1 MIKKQIALAL
11 GAALSFGG
19 ASVAHAG
26 FYQYA
31 NGFSANYAF
40 SEFSDSDSSFK
51 LTFSNV
57 SGNLEFNIPTAGT
70 YGVTRKGEFDVDYN
84 GTSTASPFGPLAGA
98 ACGAVGKA
106 GWDFCSK
113 TTAFTSLGSGDLTY
127 SGISGSKFIYN
138 WNTDVF
144 TSNGNAYTMGDFSG
158 SGAGVMLF
166 LGMFL
171 GPVGSLISTN
181 IGDGTVFVHQ
191 VFDGAANKW
200 ELTLT
205 ESAGVGI
212 INLLKAL
219 DAGTTGIPGL
229 PAPLQNAMIDG
240 VVYANGVVHIPEPT
254 SMALLGLGMAGL
266 AAVRR
271 RKAA

>member
-1 MIKKQIALAL
+1 MNKKQIALAL

-40 SEFSDSDSSFK
+40 TDFSDADSSFK

-57 SGNLEFNIPTAGT
+57 SGNLKFNIPTAGT

-84 GTSTASPFGPLAGA
+84 GTGVASPFGAGA
-98 ACGAVGKA
+98 AAVCGAVGKG

-113 TTAFTSLGSGDLTY
+113 TTTFVPLGSGNLSY
-127 SGISGSKFIYN
+127 SGIAGSQFIYN

-144 TSNGNAYTMGDFSG
+144 TSNGNPYTVGDFSG
-158 SGAGVMLF
+158 TGSGVMMF

-181 IGDGTVFVHQ
+181 IGDGNVFVHQ
-191 VFDGAANKW
+191 VFNGAANTW

-212 INLLKAL
+212 VNLLKAL
-219 DAGTTGIPGL
+219 DTGTTGIPGL

-266 AAVRR
+266 AAARR